1 MFKIKGDNIYHTRGD
16 TGGFTI
22 ELKDEDGKEI
32 SEYAATMSVK
42 RKLRDE
48 DYLFQVP
55 LQDGVCDIH
64 PEATKDLPYG
74 DYFYDVQVTTK
85 DGTVQTI
92 GPFEY
97 HLMADV
103 TR

>member
-22 ELKDEDGKEI
+22 ELKDENGEEI
-32 SEYAATMSVK
+32 SEYTAVMSVK

-48 DYLFQVP
+48 SYLFQIPV
-55 LQDGVCDIH
+55 QGGGCDIS
-64 PEATKDLPYG
+64 PEITRDLPFG
-74 DYFYDVQVTTK
+74 DYFYDIQVTME
-85 DGTVQTI
+85 DGAVQTI

>member
-1 MFKIKGDNIYHTRGD
+1 MFKIRGDNIYHTRGD

-42 RKLRDE
+42 RKLRDSE
-48 DYLFQVP
+48 YLFQASV
-55 LQDGVCDIH
+55 QDGVCSIP
-64 PEATKDLPYG
+64 PETTKDLPFG
-74 DYFYDVQVTTK
+74 DYFYDIQVTMR
-85 DGTVQTI
+85 DGTVQTV

>member
-16 TGGFTI
+16 SGGFTI
-22 ELKDEDGKEI
+22 ELKDENGEEI
-32 SEYAATMSVK
+32 SEYTAVMSVK
-42 RKLRDE
+42 RKLRDDE
-48 DYLFQVP
+48 YLFQALVR
-55 LQDGVCDIH
+55 DGACNIL
-64 PEATKDLPYG
+64 PEDTRNLPFG
-74 DYFYDVQVTTK
+74 DYFYDIQVTTK
-85 DGTVQTI
+85 DGAVQTI